1 VTPFYFGSGQRRLFG
16 IYTPGQRGA
25 GRERAVV
32 FCHPWGVEY
41 LRAHRSMR
49 QLATQ
54 LTRAGVHVLRF
65 DYFGTGDSGGE
76 TCTGDLAG
84 WRADIVAAIEELRDT
99 SGVER
104 VGLLGLRLGA
114 TLAAGVA
121 AEHKGEVDSLVLWDP
136 VVSGVEYVR
145 EISPNGQSSPGPG
158 RGADQ
163 VSGFPLPVALRR
175 EMEVLDLIAMA
186 PALPRRTLTVVSQPL
201 PSHEG
206 LKAALAVESVA
217 ADRAWRPERSFSVG
231 AIPGNVLR
239 RIVEWYG

>member
-1 VTPFYFGSGQRRLFG
+1 VTPFYFGSGTRRLFG

-76 TCTGDLAG
+76 TSAGDLPG
-84 WRADIVAAIEELRDT
+84 WRADILAAIEELRDT

-114 TLAAGVA
+114 TLAAGDA
-121 AEHKGEVDSLVLWDP
+121 AEHKGDDDSLVLWDP

-145 EISPNGQSSPGPG
+145 EICPNGQPAPGG
-158 RGADQ
+158 DQ
-163 VSGFPLPVALRR
+163 VGGFPLPIALRR
-175 EMEVLDLIAMA
+175 EMEVLDLVAMA

-206 LKAALAVESVA
+206 LSAALSVEA
-217 ADRAWRPERSFSVG
+217 IPADRAWRPEWSFSVG
-231 AIPGNVLR
+231 AIPGNILR